1 MQEFLDSVP
10 LYTVCML
17 ILLLNTSFN
26 FASLSLQGCIT
37 VLDHVCQMADV
48 SAGGVGV
55 VLMPATLMVEFT
67 RTESW

>member
-1 MQEFLDSVP
+1 MHVDLVVYS
-10 LYTVCML
+10 T
-17 ILLLNTSFN
+17 NFN

-37 VLDHVCQMADV
+37 VLDSVCQMADV